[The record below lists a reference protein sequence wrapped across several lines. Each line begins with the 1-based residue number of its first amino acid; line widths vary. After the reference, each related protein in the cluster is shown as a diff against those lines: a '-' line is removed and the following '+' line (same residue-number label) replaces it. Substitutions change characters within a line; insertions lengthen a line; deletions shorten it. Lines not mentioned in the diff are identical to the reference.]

1 MSTPENNTPAPQEAS
16 IPATGIPATGRIA
29 ERAAARKAASSS
41 SEKNVENGS
50 EATPKSRKNKGIGA
64 IIVAVYGIFALSSSA
79 RAGYQ
84 ILTKFEEAPLAYS
97 LSALAA
103 VVYIV
108 ATISLGSSS
117 VKSWRISRIAVLV
130 ELIGVLVVGALSY
143 IIPEHFAHPAVW
155 SHFGQGYAYIPLIL
169 PLVGLWW
176 LHRTKP
182 AQLKN

>member
-1 MSTPENNTPAPQEAS
+1 MSTPENNSTHAQKSDA
-16 IPATGIPATGRIA
+16 PATGRIA
-29 ERAAARKAASSS
+29 ERAAARRTASSS
-41 SEKNVENGS
+41 SENFANSGTE
-50 EATPKSRKNKGIGA
+50 TQPRSRKNKGIGA

-97 LSALAA
+97 LSAVAA

-108 ATISLGSSS
+108 ATIALGSSS
-117 VKSWRISRIAVLV
+117 LRSWRISQIAVLV

-155 SHFGQGYAYIPLIL
+155 SHFGQGYAYIPLVL

-182 AQLKN
+182 VALKK